1 MTREKLRLP
10 DYLRHILEAVA
21 RVTRYSENMDKSV
34 FEANEL
40 VQDAIIR
47 NIEIVGEASYNIR
60 KHHPEFV
67 AAHPELPW
75 GGAYGMRNALAHGYY
90 VVDLDVVWNVVKN
103 DLPSL
108 AQKVR
113 VLADELGET
122 NAPNTAVKRHRMK

>member
-1 MTREKLRLP
+1 MSRDKLRLSE
-10 DYLRHILEAVA
+10 YLRHIVDAVG
-21 RVTRYSENMDKSV
+21 RITRYSEGMDRSAFDKD
-34 FEANEL
+34 EL

-67 AAHPELPW
+67 DAHPELPW

-90 VVDLDVVWNVVKN
+90 AVDLDIVWNVVRS

-108 AQKVR
+108 ARDVDGLLR
-113 VLADELGET
+113 ELIKSD
-122 NAPNTAVKRHRMK
+122 APASSGPAS